1 MTDVTIVEVGPRDG
15 LQNEPRPIPAARKIE
30 LIDLLSATGFQRI
43 EAASF
48 VSPKWVPQ
56 MADGAE
62 VMAGITRRPGT
73 RYAALTP
80 NLRGY
85 EAARAARADEVA
97 IFGAAS
103 EAFSR
108 KNINCSIADSIDRF
122 RPVADAAK
130 ADGIPVRGYI
140 SCVVAC
146 PYDGP
151 VAPAEVARVTEL
163 LFGLGCYEVSLGD
176 TIGQGTPETV
186 AAMLDAVLAVAP
198 PSRLAGDAV
207 LAVAPPSRLAG
218 HYHDTNGRALE
229 SVAVSLEKGLRVFD
243 SAIAGLGG
251 CPFAPGAEGNV
262 ATEAVVAAVEAAG
275 YATGLEHTSLKR
287 ASDFARSLRSDR

>member
-1 MTDVTIVEVGPRDG
+1 MTSPEVIIVEVGPRDG
-15 LQNEPRPIPAARKIE
+15 LQNEKRPIPAAQKIK

-80 NLRGY
+80 NMRGY

-108 KNINCSIADSIDRF
+108 KNINCSIAESIERF
-122 RPVADAAK
+122 RPIAEAAK
-130 ADGIPVRGYI
+130 ADGMPVRGYI

-151 VAPAEVARVTEL
+151 VAPAEVARVAGL

-176 TIGQGTPETV
+176 TIGQGAPETV
-186 AAMLDAVLAVAP
+186 AVMLDAVLAVAP
-198 PSRLAGDAV
+198 PE
-207 LAVAPPSRLAG
+207 RLAG

-229 SVAVSLEKGLRVFD
+229 SVAVSMEKGLRVFD
-243 SAIAGLGG
+243 SAVGGLGG
-251 CPFAPGAEGNV
+251 CPYAPGAKGNLSTGTL
-262 ATEAVVAAVEAAG
+262 ARDLAAKG
-275 YATGLEHTSLKR
+275 IATGLDLAMLSQAEEFVG
-287 ASDFARSLRSDR
+287 DLRGLLE